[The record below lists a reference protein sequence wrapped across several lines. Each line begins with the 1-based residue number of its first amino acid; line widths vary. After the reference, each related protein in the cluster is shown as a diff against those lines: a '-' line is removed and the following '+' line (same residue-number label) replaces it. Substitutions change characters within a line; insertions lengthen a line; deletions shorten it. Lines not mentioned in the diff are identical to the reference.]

1 MLWWAQGG
9 AGTPPRELG
18 GVGWGDVKMV
28 GESVPPAED
37 QLHKDTERLP
47 ERAQEE

>member
-1 MLWWAQGG
+1 M
-9 AGTPPRELG
+9 ELG
-18 GVGWGDVKMV
+18 LLLENWVGWGDVKMV

-47 ERAQEE
+47 EGAQEE